1 MIMEKR
7 LYRSELNKVVG
18 GVCGGLG
25 DYLGIDPVFIRVF
38 FILWTVLGELGVL
51 AYLILWVVMPTQVAA
66 EAGETLSG
74 DNIGGRVRSMGNEIG
89 DIARQPSAELIT
101 FAGIGLIA
109 WGVYHLLRRV
119 GFTWF
124 VWDYSVYLWPAL
136 LIIAG
141 AVVLLRTLRRK

>member
-1 MIMEKR
+1 MEKR

-25 DYLGIDPVFIRVF
+25 DYLGIDPVFIRIF
-38 FILWTVLGELGVL
+38 FVLWTVLGELGVL
-51 AYLILWVVMPTQVAA
+51 AYLILWVVMPTQSAA
-66 EAGETLSG
+66 EAGASLSR
-74 DNIGGRVRSMGNEIG
+74 DNVGERVRSLGNEIG

-109 WGVYHLLRRV
+109 WGVYHLLRRI

-124 VWDYSVYLWPAL
+124 VWDYSAYLWPAL

>member
-1 MIMEKR
+1 MEKR
-7 LYRSELNKVVG
+7 LFRSELNKVVG

-25 DYLGIDPVFIRVF
+25 DYLGIDPVFIRIF

-51 AYLILWVVMPTQVAA
+51 AYLILWVVMPTQSAA

-89 DIARQPSAELIT
+89 EIARQPSAELIT
-101 FAGIGLIA
+101 FAGVGLIA
-109 WGVYHLLRRV
+109 WGVYHLLRRI

-124 VWDYSVYLWPAL
+124 VWDYSAYLWPAL

-141 AVVLLRTLRRK
+141 AVVLLRALRRK

>member
-1 MIMEKR
+1 MEKR

-51 AYLILWVVMPTQVAA
+51 AYLILWVVMPNQSAA

-89 DIARQPSAELIT
+89 EIARQPSAELIT
-101 FAGIGLIA
+101 FAGVGLIA

-119 GFTWF
+119 GFTWL
-124 VWDYSVYLWPAL
+124 VWDYSAYLWPAL

-141 AVVLLRTLRRK
+141 AVVLLRALRRK

>member
-1 MIMEKR
+1 MEKR

-25 DYLGIDPVFIRVF
+25 DYLGIDPVFIRIF

-51 AYLILWVVMPTQVAA
+51 AYLILWVVMPTQSAA
-66 EAGETLSG
+66 EAGESLSRDNVG
-74 DNIGGRVRSMGNEIG
+74 DRVRSLGNEIG

-101 FAGIGLIA
+101 FTGVGLIA

-119 GFTWF
+119 GFTWL
-124 VWDYSVYLWPAL
+124 VWDYSAYLWPAL